1 MTPRFLV
8 ALVGAAG
15 MRRPRFPASVSGPDS
30 TSPPFFAPAVSG
42 RRVLPVLAAFER
54 RDALAGAF
62 REDDSRAPARL
73 PVPDFASPAIS
84 LTISLTVP
92 LTVR

>member
-8 ALVGAAG
+8 APVGASG
-15 MRRPRFPASVSGPDS
+15 MRRPRFPASASGPS
-30 TSPPFFAPAVSG
+30 SISPRSVGAAVSG

-84 LTISLTVP
+84 LTTSLTVP